1 MSDLKKKE
9 KSLRADLEML
19 KRKSVSGAALEAV
32 SRDLMSVQKDI
43 ENFSDSQPEIVEDF
57 QRLKVD
63 TSDHFKIISR
73 EMRDIE
79 VDVKELKDLVSA
91 TFSLI
96 VDQRYKDG
104 IESIEAAYQTFLDGA
119 NNNLEETLASFDYY
133 IVEMQTN
140 FNQHLKPSKIDE
152 YFKQILRQ
160 HGPEMCREMFDYILV
175 VKGKYLQ
182 MMTVY
187 YIFKKDF
194 SRVQTNFE
202 RFNEHY
208 FELKERLEKTLAA
221 QSSYKEITEDRESS
235 ISTTTEKESLQ
246 LSGLFYRNT
255 LFSGK
260 NISI

>member
-1 MSDLKKKE
+1 MKKRE
-9 KSLRADLEML
+9 KSLRADLEKL
-19 KRKSVSGAALEAV
+19 KHKSVSGAALEAV
-32 SRDLMSVQKDI
+32 SRDLENVQKDI
-43 ENFSDSQPEIVEDF
+43 ENFSDSQPEITEDF
-57 QRLKVD
+57 QRLKLD
-63 TSDHFKIISR
+63 TSDHFKVISR
-73 EMRDIE
+73 EMRNIE

-104 IESIEAAYQTFLDGA
+104 IECIEAAYQTFLDGA
-119 NNNLEETLASFDYY
+119 NNLEGTLASFDYY

-140 FNQHLKPSKIDE
+140 FNQHLKPGKIDE
-152 YFKQILRQ
+152 YFKLILRQ

-187 YIFKKDF
+187 YIFKNDI

-208 FELKERLEKTLAA
+208 FELKERLDKTLADH
-221 QSSYKEITEDRESS
+221 QSSYKEITEYRGSS
-235 ISTTTEKESLQ
+235 TITDKQSLQ
-246 LSGLFYRNT
+246 LSGLIYIYF
-255 LFSGK
+255 
-260 NISI
+260 ISFW